1 MLSGFYV
8 LGHGFA
14 SSSNNGVGTAG
25 PAQDFYALWEERGP
39 LDVDRRHTST
49 ISAIWKV
56 EYYRGNNF
64 LMKQLVNGW
73 TISPILTFNSGLPVN
88 VVTGS
93 AKNGDPST
101 TNRPNLVPGVNPFL
115 DPRRPRSVSR
125 YAWFN
130 TAAFTANG
138 SGGIGP
144 GGADGNT
151 PRDYLIAPGYR
162 NVDLG
167 LFRDF
172 RFERGMTFQIRGEA
186 TNIFNFVSLNA
197 PNANYASNQFGWITS
212 AATQRLLQVGGR
224 FTF

>member
-8 LGHGFA
+8 LGHTFQ
-14 SSSNNGVGTAG
+14 SVNENGVGTAG

-39 LDVDRRHTST
+39 MDIDRLNTST
-49 ISAIWKV
+49 ISAIWKLD
-56 EYYRGNNF
+56 YYKGDKT
-64 LMKQLVNGW
+64 LWQQLTNGW
-73 TISPILTFNSGLPVN
+73 TISPILVFNSGTPVN

-115 DPRRPRSVSR
+115 DPGRPRNISR

-144 GGADGNT
+144 GGADGTT
-151 PRDYLIAPGYR
+151 PRDYLRAPGYR
-162 NVDLG
+162 DVDLAI
-167 LFRDF
+167 FHDF
-172 RFERGMTFQIRGEA
+172 QFERGINLQIRGEA
-186 TNIFNFVSLNA
+186 TNVFNLVSLGA
-197 PNANYASNQFGWITS
+197 PNASLASTQFGWITS
-212 AATQRLLQVGGR
+212 ASTQRLIQIGGR
-224 FTF
+224 VTF